1 MVNIKKYFTA
11 LIFTIFAS
19 HNLLANE
26 IEETATSNNSAIDS
40 AIYEEIEKSLL
51 FDNDE
56 LSNISSLSDKTDNKN
71 SREPINKNLNIKS
84 KKSKNKIDID
94 LKAKERMAYNQY
106 LSGQYEA
113 AIELYKQIIEID
125 NSNQYAKFSIAVIYQ
140 KLGQNKE
147 AIVIYKE
154 LLSDKKIT
162 NKQEIIS
169 NLFLAMSK
177 EKPKETIFI
186 LNKLSKQNPNSD
198 YLQAQLAMI
207 YSQENNYNQAI
218 LYMEK
223 AREINSSEINY
234 SYNLAIFYDKNKN
247 FKKALELY
255 MLTLK
260 NYDKDLHKNNKIDL
274 TKIQNR
280 IDILRKNYDK
290 RHFSLCRQK

>member
-1 MVNIKKYFTA
+1 MVNKKKYFTA
-11 LIFTIFAS
+11 LIFSIFAS
-19 HNLLANE
+19 YNLLANE
-26 IEETATSNNSAIDS
+26 DQETTTNNNSAIDS
-40 AIYEEIEKSLL
+40 VIYEEIEKSLL

-56 LSNISSLSDKTDNKN
+56 LTNINSINNKTNIKTN
-71 SREPINKNLNIKS
+71 NEAINKTLNIKS

-113 AIELYKQIIEID
+113 AIELYKQIVEID

-147 AIVIYKE
+147 AIALYKE

-186 LNKLSKQNPNSD
+186 LNKLSKQHPDSD

-223 AREINSSEINY
+223 AREINSLEISY

-247 FKKALELY
+247 YKKAQELY

-260 NYDKDLHKNNKIDL
+260 NYDKELHKNNKIDP

-280 IDILRKNYDK
+280 IEHIKEKL
-290 RHFSLCRQK
+290 

>member
-26 IEETATSNNSAIDS
+26 VEETATSNNSAIDS

-56 LSNISSLSDKTDNKN
+56 LSNISSLSDKTENKN

-147 AIVIYKE
+147 AIALYKE

-186 LNKLSKQNPNSD
+186 LNKLSKQHPDSD

-280 IDILRKNYDK
+280 IEHIKEKL
-290 RHFSLCRQK
+290 

>member
-26 IEETATSNNSAIDS
+26 VEETATSNNSAIDS

-56 LSNISSLSDKTDNKN
+56 LSNISSLSDKTENKN

-154 LLSDKKIT
+154 LLSDKKIA

-198 YLQAQLAMI
+198 YLHAQLAMI

-280 IDILRKNYDK
+280 IEHIKEKL
-290 RHFSLCRQK
+290 